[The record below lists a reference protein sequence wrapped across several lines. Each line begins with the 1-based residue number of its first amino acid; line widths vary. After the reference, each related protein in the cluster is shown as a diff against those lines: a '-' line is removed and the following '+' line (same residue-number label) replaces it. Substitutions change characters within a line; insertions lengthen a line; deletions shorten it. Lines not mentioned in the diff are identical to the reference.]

1 MSNSRSIASARQ
13 RRSGD
18 PPSQMNSSR
27 PGTSIA
33 SQSAFIP
40 ATPNVRIAKAPIM
53 EQQQSIQPN
62 GLPFTKLTISDAIGL
77 ITLRLGK
84 VEQFMID
91 TVNGGAFNND
101 NDSHS
106 NNKITIDNSILTSI
120 ISRLDSL
127 EKKQLNSNS
136 SVNSTAS
143 NNLENA
149 NGEKINKLEKDL
161 RDTKDLLMSF
171 IMKCDLLTRETG
183 QRFSEI
189 ETAISGIEKYI
200 QPVTEDKIISTE
212 NLSEEVSHEVIDES
226 LVEETVHESIT

>member
-40 ATPNVRIAKAPIM
+40 NAPNVRISKTPIM
-53 EQQQSIQPN
+53 EQQQPLQPN

-91 TVNGGAFNND
+91 MQLHGGNFNNETQA
-101 NDSHS
+101 
-106 NNKITIDNSILTSI
+106 NKVTIDNSVLTSI
-120 ISRLDSL
+120 VSRLDSL
-127 EKKQLNSNS
+127 EKKRPTTIDTTSAANI
-136 SVNSTAS
+136 A
-143 NNLENA
+143 LENA
-149 NGEKINKLEKDL
+149 NGEKISKLEKEL
-161 RDTKDLLMSF
+161 RETKDLLMSF

-189 ETAISGIEKYI
+189 ESAISGIEKFI
-200 QPVTEDKIISTE
+200 QPVVEDTVISTSDVSQE
-212 NLSEEVSHEVIDES
+212 IVNNIVSEICFDTSNQ
-226 LVEETVHESIT
+226 ETTA

>member
-189 ETAISGIEKYI
+189 ENAISGIEKYI
-200 QPVTEDKIISTE
+200 QPVTEDTIISTE

>member
-1 MSNSRSIASARQ
+1 MSSNSRSIASARQ
-13 RRSGD
+13 RRSGE
-18 PPSQMNSSR
+18 PNSQMNSSR

-40 ATPNVRIAKAPIM
+40 NNPNVRIAKVPIM
-53 EQQQSIQPN
+53 EQQQPLQSN

-91 TVNGGAFNND
+91 MQSTGGNYNIE
-101 NDSHS
+101 SQS
-106 NNKITIDNSILTSI
+106 NKVTIDNSILTNI

-127 EKKQLNSNS
+127 EKKRLNNTDTNS
-136 SVNSTAS
+136 ATAS
-143 NNLENA
+143 NALENL
-149 NGEKINKLEKDL
+149 NGEKIGKLEKEL

-200 QPVTEDKIISTE
+200 QPVVEDTVISA
-212 NLSEEVSHEVIDES
+212 SDVSQEIVNEVISEICFDTT
-226 LVEETVHESIT
+226 EENTA